1 MTGTVDENRFR
12 AAHAGY
18 LKKIDD
24 LLFEHGDNECFIEEM
39 TDANIEH
46 LALTK
51 IRSDLDSGDPDV
63 IAHVIQVY
71 GDLVPTW
78 ERVVAEYDDTC
89 ELTFNAFRGRPISN
103 RAENDR
109 LRAAEKK
116 THEDLPVYNLIDGTQ
131 LDPSGNYSETL
142 DPSDNYSEV
151 MELLQVKTEVRTV
164 KAADGSTKKEQF
176 NKPIPTGFNFLTIL
190 ANDHRFEDLR
200 FNTMRD
206 AAERVRNGKRTMW
219 TDADDADAQLYI
231 ETVYGI
237 MSTPRYMIALTR
249 HLQDV
254 RYNPV
259 QEAILETQ
267 WDGRRRV
274 EEFLIRWAGADD
286 NPVNREC
293 SRLLFA
299 GGIHRAFEPG
309 CKFDC
314 CIVLIGAQGA
324 GKSTLCRWLAIDDDF
339 YTSLKTMHDQ
349 KGSEA
354 IQGKWI
360 VEAEELLAFIANKKS
375 GSFAEEEAKAFL
387 SRQAEHYRQPYERR
401 SKDTLRTNIFIGTT
415 NKDEFL
421 EDPTG
426 NRRWYPVTCHCNGI
440 DLQQHEQECRE
451 YIRQAWAEIYTAY
464 RLGEDLARPFTSR
477 NLENEIKVR
486 QRSAEVEDEWIGII
500 EDFLD
505 REQLDKTCVIQLWY
519 EAINYDRISRQP
531 TNVDKRRIGAILTS
545 KLGWK
550 RAGVA
555 RFGNFGSQKSF
566 LRPTGL
572 TGGLTDG

>member
-1 MTGTVDENRFR
+1 MTDEKQFR
-12 AAHAGY
+12 QYLAGIIERY
-18 LKKIDD
+18 AD
-24 LLFEHGDNECFIEEM
+24 LLSEQGDNDVYQEEM
-39 TDANIEH
+39 TDCTIEWIE
-46 LALTK
+46 LQR
-51 IRSDLDSGDPDV
+51 IQSDMDSGDPEEIKHILD
-63 IAHVIQVY
+63 VY

-78 ERVVAEYDDTC
+78 KKAVEDDDETYEY
-89 ELTFNAFRGRPISN
+89 TFDAFRGRPVSN
-103 RAENDR
+103 RAENNR

-116 THEDLPVYNLIDGTQ
+116 THKDLPVRNSIDGSQ
-131 LDPSGNYSETL
+131 F
-142 DPSDNYSEV
+142 DPSDNYTEV
-151 MELLQVKTEVRTV
+151 LELLQVKTEVRTI
-164 KAADGSTKKEQF
+164 KAADGSTIKEQF
-176 NKPIPTGFNFLTIL
+176 KKPIPTGFNFLTIL

-206 AAERVRNGKRTMW
+206 AAERVHDGKRTTW

-237 MSTPRYMIALTR
+237 MSTPKYMIALTR

-440 DLQQHEQECRE
+440 DLQQHEKECRE

-477 NLENEIKVR
+477 NLEKEIKVR

-505 REQLDKTCVIQLWY
+505 RGQLDKTCIAQVWRDALC
-519 EAINYDRISRQP
+519 QP
-531 TNVDKRRIGAILTS
+531 RLNMTNTEKRRIGSILTS

-555 RFGNFGSQKSF
+555 RFDDFGSQKSF
-566 LRPTGL
+566 LRPSGL

>member
-1 MTGTVDENRFR
+1 MTGTVDEKQFR
-12 AAHAGY
+12 SYLAGIIGRY
-18 LKKIDD
+18 AD
-24 LLFEHGDNECFIEEM
+24 LLSEQGNNDVYQDEM
-39 TDANIEH
+39 TDCAIDCVE
-46 LALTK
+46 LQR
-51 IRSDLDSGDPDV
+51 IQSSMESDDPEV
-63 IAHVIQVY
+63 ISHILEVY
-71 GDLVPTW
+71 GDLVPIWKKAVEEDDETY
-78 ERVVAEYDDTC
+78 EY
-89 ELTFNAFRGRPISN
+89 TFDAFRGRPVSN

-116 THEDLPVYNLIDGTQ
+116 THEDLLVCNSIDGTQ
-131 LDPSGNYSETL
+131 LDPS
-142 DPSDNYSEV
+142 DNYAEV
-151 MELLQVKTEVRTV
+151 LELLQVKTEVRTI
-164 KAADGSTKKEQF
+164 KAADGSTIKEQF

-200 FNTMRD
+200 FNTMRNE
-206 AAERVRNGKRTMW
+206 AERVRDGKRTTW

-237 MSTPRYMIALTR
+237 MSTPKYMIALTR

-426 NRRWYPVTCHCNGI
+426 NRRWYPVTCHCDGI
-440 DLQQHEQECRE
+440 DLQQHEKECRE

-464 RLGEDLARPFTSR
+464 RLREDLARPFTSR
-477 NLENEIKVR
+477 NLEKEIKVR
-486 QRSAEVEDEWIGII
+486 QRSAEIEDEWIGII

-531 TNVDKRRIGAILTS
+531 TNVDKRRIGSILTS

-566 LRPTGL
+566 LRPSGL

>member
-1 MTGTVDENRFR
+1 MTGTVDEKLFR
-12 AAHAGY
+12 LYLAGIIKRISNLLVEDGAIEAFPDELSEAA
-18 LKKIDD
+18 IDLVELQRIQSSMD
-24 LLFEHGDNECFIEEM
+24 
-39 TDANIEH
+39 
-46 LALTK
+46 
-51 IRSDLDSGDPDV
+51 SDDPDV
-63 IAHVIQVY
+63 IAHILEVY

-78 ERVVAEYDDTC
+78 KKAVEDDDETYEY
-89 ELTFNAFRGRPISN
+89 TFDAFRGRPVSN

-109 LRAAEKK
+109 LRTAEKK
-116 THEDLPVYNLIDGTQ
+116 THKDLPVCNSNNGVQ
-131 LDPSGNYSETL
+131 LE
-142 DPSDNYSEV
+142 PSDNYAEV
-151 MELLQVKTEVRTV
+151 LELLQVKTEVRTI
-164 KAADGSTKKEQF
+164 KAADGSTIKEQF

-200 FNTMRD
+200 FNTVRGIP
-206 AAERVRNGKRTMW
+206 ERVRDGKRIPW
-219 TDADDADAQLYI
+219 TDADDADAQLYM

-237 MSTPRYMIALTR
+237 VSAPKYENALTKY
-249 HLQDV
+249 LQTV
-254 RYNPV
+254 KYNPV
-259 QEAILETQ
+259 QDAIIDIQ

-299 GGIHRAFEPG
+299 GGIHRAFVPG

-324 GKSTLCRWLAIDDDF
+324 GKSTLCRWLAMDDDF
-339 YTSLKTMHDQ
+339 YCSLKTITGQ
-349 KGSEA
+349 KGSEG

-360 VEAEELLAFIANKKS
+360 VEIEELLAMYANSKS
-375 GSFAEEEAKAFL
+375 GSMPEEAAKAFL
-387 SRQAEHYRQPYERR
+387 SRQSEFYRLPYAKRPT
-401 SKDTLRTNIFIGTT
+401 DNLRTNIFIGTT

-426 NRRWYPVTCHCNGI
+426 NRRWYPVTCHCDGI
-440 DLQQHEQECRE
+440 DLRQHEKECRE

-477 NLENEIKVR
+477 NLEKEIKVR
-486 QRSAEVEDEWIGII
+486 QRSAEVDDEWIGII

-505 REQLDKTCVIQLWY
+505 RNQLNKTCVIQLWKD
-519 EAINYDRISRQP
+519 ALCQP
-531 TNVDKRRIGAILTS
+531 KLNMTNVDKRRIVSILTS
-545 KLGWK
+545 KLGWI

-555 RFGNFGSQKSF
+555 RFGEHGSQKSF
-566 LRPTGL
+566 LRPSGL